1 MTMRMPA
8 AIIARLRFGRSGPG
22 KFVIATPA
30 LVRSRERGCAIA
42 VCLLPLGSC
51 KAGRE
56 SASRMTI
63 RYWLRTT
70 RSYHAGVGFSTD
82 AREVIR
88 LTSFGRVGCRRVL
101 EVPIRAN
108 TNGMAR
114 KKPPQTSV
122 PLSALHTGRPQSAWP
137 MGVKPNLHLLR
148 GSISARPL
156 LRSRFFSNGTGSTVT
171 KTSSVGDAIAS
182 ITWPPLARPSRCP
195 TDICMWSAGLP

>member
-1 MTMRMPA
+1 MRMPA

-51 KAGRE
+51 KAAGTE

-70 RSYHAGVGFSTD
+70 RSYHAGVGFSTN

-108 TNGMAR
+108 TSGMAR
-114 KKPPQTSV
+114 NHHKPQC
-122 PLSALHTGRPQSAWP
+122 LCLLHTGRPQSAWP

-156 LRSRFFSNGTGSTVT
+156 SGSRFFSNGTGSTAT

>member
-8 AIIARLRFGRSGPG
+8 AIIARLRFGRSGRG

-51 KAGRE
+51 KAAGRE

-70 RSYHAGVGFSTD
+70 RSYHAGVGFSTN

-88 LTSFGRVGCRRVL
+88 LTSFGRVVCRRVL
-101 EVPIRAN
+101 EVPIRSN
-108 TNGMAR
+108 TSGMAR

-137 MGVKPNLHLLR
+137 MGVKPNLHLLC
-148 GSISARPL
+148 GSIRARPVSVL
-156 LRSRFFSNGTGSTVT
+156 AFLFSGIGSAVT
-171 KTSSVGDAIAS
+171 KTSRVGETIAS
-182 ITWPPLARPSRCP
+182 KTCPPAAVPSRCP
-195 TDICMWSAGLP
+195 TTICV